1 MTDSDLLNQVKKALN
16 ITGTYQDDTLT
27 VYIKEVKGFMKSAG
41 IPQCVI
47 ESEVA
52 VGCIARGVS
61 DLWAF
66 GAGTGKLSDYFRLR
80 MLQLRI
86 DTSDIEEGEHNG

>member
-1 MTDSDLLNQVKKALN
+1 MTDAELLNRVKNALG
-16 ITGTYQDDTLT
+16 ITGNYQDTTLT
-27 VYIKEVKGFMKSAG
+27 VYINEVKGFMSSAG
-41 IPQCVI
+41 IPQSVI
-47 ESEVA
+47 ESEAA

-86 DTSDIEEGEHNG
+86 DTSDIEEGESNG